1 MRKKIFKNMCLLAL
15 VTILLSSLLV
25 TIVYYANSDARMK
38 SEVREETRFV
48 RGAVELSGQD
58 YLATVENT
66 ANRITLIDTDGTVL
80 YDNQADPATM
90 ENHSDREEFQ
100 EASTAGAGEATRIS
114 DTIAEQTFYYAVK
127 LQNGQVLR
135 VAATTDSV
143 FAAVLAVLPWIL
155 GVEVLVAVCTVLFSN
170 FLTKKIVA
178 PINRLD
184 LDHPADNEIYDELSP
199 LLGKI
204 SRQNEVIAQ
213 QMKSLREKQEEFTS
227 ITENMSEGFLVL
239 DNNTDILSYNTSAL
253 RLLGAEAVPAESHVS
268 ALALN
273 RSAGFRSAVDSALA
287 GALELVNMEDVPVF
301 TIATGHGEMLTLDN
315 MASFISMLEDQNFE
329 VQEID
334 LLTESIPEGTQVL
347 MLPTPTTD
355 YSEAEVD
362 KLREYLNNT
371 TNPEALTLLATSN
384 PTQGSMP
391 NYEAFLEEWGIRVE
405 EGVVAETNT
414 DRMAL
419 ADAYGVLVDPSEDYL
434 SGNTYDRLVSYYSA
448 PITKLFDANNGISTY
463 DLWTTSDSA
472 YVVTE
477 DTTEE
482 QAADPDTSSQTVASV
497 SSKYVQVDGSSV
509 TRSLVMFGSSY
520 VFLDTFMSNAFS
532 DGSFVTDLTL
542 YLTGNDGSNVTVLT
556 ERVQTNEMDV
566 TATRSTMDMW
576 GIIFSAVIPVAILAC
591 GLVIFLKRRHL

>member
-1 MRKKIFKNMCLLAL
+1 METKQ
-15 VTILLSSLLV
+15 T
-25 TIVYYANSDARMK
+25 
-38 SEVREETRFV
+38 EV
-48 RGAVELSGQD
+48 
-58 YLATVENT
+58 
-66 ANRITLIDTDGTVL
+66 
-80 YDNQADPATM
+80 
-90 ENHSDREEFQ
+90 
-100 EASTAGAGEATRIS
+100 
-114 DTIAEQTFYYAVK
+114 K
-127 LQNGQVLR
+127 QNGAQKPVPKKRKNPFRSNKFKRGGMATLMTVVFVAIVIVLN
-135 VAATTDSV
+135 V
-143 FAAVLAVLPWIL
+143 
-155 GVEVLVAVCTVLFSN
+155 VCSA
-170 FLTKKIVA
+170 LTQRFPSMDIDMTA
-178 PINRLD
+178 QGLNT
-184 LDHPADNEIYDELSP
+184 LSDQA
-199 LLGKI
+199 L
-204 SRQNEVIAQ
+204 EIAQ
-213 QMKSLREKQEEFTS
+213 GIEEDTTIYLIGSEDAYEKNQIYSSYGLEYSQVANLEFVDPDTNPTFIS
-227 ITENMSEGFLVL
+227 EYADDNLTTGKVMVKTERRHRVL
-239 DNNTDILSYNTSAL
+239 TGTDLFTIEQDQTTGGYNTYST
-253 RLLGAEAVPAESHVS
+253 
-268 ALALN
+268 
-273 RSAGFRSAVDSALA
+273 VDSALA
-287 GALELVNMEDVPVF
+287 GALEIVNMEEVPVF
-301 TIATGHGEMLTLDN
+301 TIATGHGEMLTSDN

-532 DGSFVTDLTL
+532 NGSFVTDLTL

>member
-1 MRKKIFKNMCLLAL
+1 METKQ
-15 VTILLSSLLV
+15 T
-25 TIVYYANSDARMK
+25 
-38 SEVREETRFV
+38 EV
-48 RGAVELSGQD
+48 
-58 YLATVENT
+58 
-66 ANRITLIDTDGTVL
+66 
-80 YDNQADPATM
+80 
-90 ENHSDREEFQ
+90 
-100 EASTAGAGEATRIS
+100 
-114 DTIAEQTFYYAVK
+114 K
-127 LQNGQVLR
+127 QNGAKKPAPKKGKNPFRSNKFKRGGMATLMTVVFVAIVIVLN
-135 VAATTDSV
+135 VV
-143 FAAVLAVLPWIL
+143 
-155 GVEVLVAVCTVLFSN
+155 
-170 FLTKKIVA
+170 
-178 PINRLD
+178 
-184 LDHPADNEIYDELSP
+184 
-199 LLGKI
+199 
-204 SRQNEVIAQ
+204 
-213 QMKSLREKQEEFTS
+213 
-227 ITENMSEGFLVL
+227 
-239 DNNTDILSYNTSAL
+239 
-253 RLLGAEAVPAESHVS
+253 VS
-268 ALALN
+268 ALAERFPSMDIDMTAQGLN
-273 RSAGFRSAVDSALA
+273 TLSDQAIEIAQSIDEDTTIYLIGSEDAYENNQIYSSYGLEYSQVASLARRLAEANSHIKVEFVDPDTNPTFISEYADEDLSTGKVMVQTVTDLFTIEQDQTTGGYNTYSMVDSALA

-301 TIATGHGEMLTLDN
+301 TIATGHGEMLTSDN

-532 DGSFVTDLTL
+532 NGSFVTDLTL

>member
-1 MRKKIFKNMCLLAL
+1 METKQ
-15 VTILLSSLLV
+15 T
-25 TIVYYANSDARMK
+25 
-38 SEVREETRFV
+38 EV
-48 RGAVELSGQD
+48 
-58 YLATVENT
+58 
-66 ANRITLIDTDGTVL
+66 
-80 YDNQADPATM
+80 
-90 ENHSDREEFQ
+90 
-100 EASTAGAGEATRIS
+100 
-114 DTIAEQTFYYAVK
+114 K
-127 LQNGQVLR
+127 QNGAKKPAPKKGKNPFRSNKFKRGGMATLMTVVFVAIVIVLN
-135 VAATTDSV
+135 VV
-143 FAAVLAVLPWIL
+143 
-155 GVEVLVAVCTVLFSN
+155 
-170 FLTKKIVA
+170 
-178 PINRLD
+178 
-184 LDHPADNEIYDELSP
+184 
-199 LLGKI
+199 
-204 SRQNEVIAQ
+204 
-213 QMKSLREKQEEFTS
+213 
-227 ITENMSEGFLVL
+227 
-239 DNNTDILSYNTSAL
+239 
-253 RLLGAEAVPAESHVS
+253 VS
-268 ALALN
+268 ALAERFPSMDIDMTAQGLN
-273 RSAGFRSAVDSALA
+273 TLSDQAIEIAQSIDEDTTIYLIGSEDAYENNQIYSSYGLEYSQVASLARRLAEANSHIKVEFVDPDTNPTFISEYADEDLSTGKVMVQTERRHRVLTVTDLFTIEQDQTTGGYNTYSMVDSALA

-301 TIATGHGEMLTLDN
+301 TIATGHGEMLTSDN

-542 YLTGNDGSNVTVLT
+542 YLTGNDGSNVTVLN

>member
-1 MRKKIFKNMCLLAL
+1 M
-15 VTILLSSLLV
+15 
-25 TIVYYANSDARMK
+25 
-38 SEVREETRFV
+38 
-48 RGAVELSGQD
+48 
-58 YLATVENT
+58 
-66 ANRITLIDTDGTVL
+66 
-80 YDNQADPATM
+80 
-90 ENHSDREEFQ
+90 
-100 EASTAGAGEATRIS
+100 
-114 DTIAEQTFYYAVK
+114 
-127 LQNGQVLR
+127 
-135 VAATTDSV
+135 
-143 FAAVLAVLPWIL
+143 
-155 GVEVLVAVCTVLFSN
+155 
-170 FLTKKIVA
+170 
-178 PINRLD
+178 
-184 LDHPADNEIYDELSP
+184 
-199 LLGKI
+199 
-204 SRQNEVIAQ
+204 
-213 QMKSLREKQEEFTS
+213 
-227 ITENMSEGFLVL
+227 
-239 DNNTDILSYNTSAL
+239 
-253 RLLGAEAVPAESHVS
+253 
-268 ALALN
+268 
-273 RSAGFRSAVDSALA
+273 DSALA

-301 TIATGHGEMLTLDN
+301 TIATGHGEMLTSDN

>member
-1 MRKKIFKNMCLLAL
+1 METKQ
-15 VTILLSSLLV
+15 T
-25 TIVYYANSDARMK
+25 
-38 SEVREETRFV
+38 EV
-48 RGAVELSGQD
+48 
-58 YLATVENT
+58 
-66 ANRITLIDTDGTVL
+66 
-80 YDNQADPATM
+80 
-90 ENHSDREEFQ
+90 
-100 EASTAGAGEATRIS
+100 
-114 DTIAEQTFYYAVK
+114 K
-127 LQNGQVLR
+127 QNGAKKPAPKKGKNPFRSNKFKRGGMATLMTVVFVAIVIVLN
-135 VAATTDSV
+135 VV
-143 FAAVLAVLPWIL
+143 
-155 GVEVLVAVCTVLFSN
+155 
-170 FLTKKIVA
+170 
-178 PINRLD
+178 
-184 LDHPADNEIYDELSP
+184 
-199 LLGKI
+199 
-204 SRQNEVIAQ
+204 
-213 QMKSLREKQEEFTS
+213 
-227 ITENMSEGFLVL
+227 
-239 DNNTDILSYNTSAL
+239 
-253 RLLGAEAVPAESHVS
+253 VS
-268 ALALN
+268 ALAERFPSMDIDMTAQGLN
-273 RSAGFRSAVDSALA
+273 TLSDQAIEIAQSIDEDTTIYLIGSEDAYENNQIYSSYGLEYSQVASLARRLAEANSHIKVEFVDPDTNPTFISEYADEDLSTGKVMVQTERRHRVLTVTDLFTIEQDQTTGGYNTYSMVDSALA

-301 TIATGHGEMLTLDN
+301 TIATGHGEMLTSDN

-463 DLWTTSDSA
+463 DLWTTR
-472 YVVTE
+472 
-477 DTTEE
+477 
-482 QAADPDTSSQTVASV
+482 ASV

>member
-1 MRKKIFKNMCLLAL
+1 MCSTWLNTLSDQAIEIAQSIDEDTTIYLIGSEDAYENNQIYSSYGLEYSQVASLARRL
-15 VTILLSSLLV
+15 AE
-25 TIVYYANSDARMK
+25 ANSHIKVEFVDPDTNPTFI
-38 SEVREETRFV
+38 SEYADED
-48 RGAVELSGQD
+48 LSTGKVMVQTERRHRVLTVTDLFTIEQD
-58 YLATVENT
+58 
-66 ANRITLIDTDGTVL
+66 
-80 YDNQADPATM
+80 
-90 ENHSDREEFQ
+90 
-100 EASTAGAGEATRIS
+100 
-114 DTIAEQTFYYAVK
+114 QTT
-127 LQNGQVLR
+127 G
-135 VAATTDSV
+135 
-143 FAAVLAVLPWIL
+143 
-155 GVEVLVAVCTVLFSN
+155 G
-170 FLTKKIVA
+170 
-178 PINRLD
+178 
-184 LDHPADNEIYDELSP
+184 
-199 LLGKI
+199 
-204 SRQNEVIAQ
+204 
-213 QMKSLREKQEEFTS
+213 
-227 ITENMSEGFLVL
+227 
-239 DNNTDILSYNTSAL
+239 YNTYSM
-253 RLLGAEAVPAESHVS
+253 
-268 ALALN
+268 
-273 RSAGFRSAVDSALA
+273 VDSALA

-301 TIATGHGEMLTLDN
+301 TIATGHGEMLTSDN

-362 KLREYLNNT
+362 KLREYLN
-371 TNPEALTLLATSN
+371 N

>member
-1 MRKKIFKNMCLLAL
+1 METKQ
-15 VTILLSSLLV
+15 T
-25 TIVYYANSDARMK
+25 
-38 SEVREETRFV
+38 EV
-48 RGAVELSGQD
+48 
-58 YLATVENT
+58 
-66 ANRITLIDTDGTVL
+66 
-80 YDNQADPATM
+80 
-90 ENHSDREEFQ
+90 
-100 EASTAGAGEATRIS
+100 
-114 DTIAEQTFYYAVK
+114 K
-127 LQNGQVLR
+127 QNGAKKPAPKKGKNPFRSNKFKRGGMATLMTVVFVAIVIVLN
-135 VAATTDSV
+135 VV
-143 FAAVLAVLPWIL
+143 
-155 GVEVLVAVCTVLFSN
+155 
-170 FLTKKIVA
+170 
-178 PINRLD
+178 
-184 LDHPADNEIYDELSP
+184 
-199 LLGKI
+199 
-204 SRQNEVIAQ
+204 
-213 QMKSLREKQEEFTS
+213 
-227 ITENMSEGFLVL
+227 
-239 DNNTDILSYNTSAL
+239 
-253 RLLGAEAVPAESHVS
+253 VS
-268 ALALN
+268 ALAERFPSMDIDMTAQGLN
-273 RSAGFRSAVDSALA
+273 TLSDQAIEIAQSIDEDTTIYLIGSEDAYENNQIYSSYGLEYSQVASLARRLAEANSHIKVEFVDPDISEYADEDLSTGKVMVQTERRHRVLTVTDLFTIEQDQTTGGYNTYSMVDSALA

-301 TIATGHGEMLTLDN
+301 TIATGHGEMLTSDN

-434 SGNTYDRLVSYYSA
+434 SENTYDRLVSYYSA
-448 PITKLFDANNGISTY
+448 PITKLFEANNGISTY

>member
-1 MRKKIFKNMCLLAL
+1 METKQTDVKQTEEKK
-15 VTILLSSLLV
+15 
-25 TIVYYANSDARMK
+25 
-38 SEVREETRFV
+38 
-48 RGAVELSGQD
+48 
-58 YLATVENT
+58 
-66 ANRITLIDTDGTVL
+66 
-80 YDNQADPATM
+80 M
-90 ENHSDREEFQ
+90 EPKQ
-100 EASTAGAGEATRIS
+100 
-114 DTIAEQTFYYAVK
+114 
-127 LQNGQVLR
+127 
-135 VAATTDSV
+135 
-143 FAAVLAVLPWIL
+143 
-155 GVEVLVAVCTVLFSN
+155 
-170 FLTKKIVA
+170 TKKKGANPFRSNKFKRGGMATLMTVVFIAIV
-178 PINRLD
+178 
-184 LDHPADNEIYDELSP
+184 
-199 LLGKI
+199 
-204 SRQNEVIAQ
+204 V
-213 QMKSLREKQEEFTS
+213 
-227 ITENMSEGFLVL
+227 
-239 DNNTDILSYNTSAL
+239 AL
-253 RLLGAEAVPAESHVS
+253 NVVVS
-268 ALALN
+268 ALTQRFPSMDIDMTAQGLN
-273 RSAGFRSAVDSALA
+273 TLSDQAVEIAKGVDQDTTIYLIGTEEAYENNQIGQSYLSYYGVELEYNQVASLAKRLAEANSHIKVEFVDPDTNPTFISEYADEDLSTGKVMVQTERRHRVLTVTDLFTIEQDQTTGGYNTYSMVDSALA

-301 TIATGHGEMLTLDN
+301 TIATGHGEMLTSDN

>member
-1 MRKKIFKNMCLLAL
+1 METKQ
-15 VTILLSSLLV
+15 T
-25 TIVYYANSDARMK
+25 
-38 SEVREETRFV
+38 EV
-48 RGAVELSGQD
+48 
-58 YLATVENT
+58 
-66 ANRITLIDTDGTVL
+66 
-80 YDNQADPATM
+80 
-90 ENHSDREEFQ
+90 
-100 EASTAGAGEATRIS
+100 
-114 DTIAEQTFYYAVK
+114 K
-127 LQNGQVLR
+127 QNGVKKPAPKKGKNPFRSNKFKRGGMATLMTVVFVAIVIVLN
-135 VAATTDSV
+135 VV
-143 FAAVLAVLPWIL
+143 
-155 GVEVLVAVCTVLFSN
+155 
-170 FLTKKIVA
+170 
-178 PINRLD
+178 
-184 LDHPADNEIYDELSP
+184 
-199 LLGKI
+199 
-204 SRQNEVIAQ
+204 
-213 QMKSLREKQEEFTS
+213 
-227 ITENMSEGFLVL
+227 
-239 DNNTDILSYNTSAL
+239 
-253 RLLGAEAVPAESHVS
+253 VS
-268 ALALN
+268 ALAERFPSMDIDMTAQGLN
-273 RSAGFRSAVDSALA
+273 TLSDQAIEIAQSIDEDTTIYLIGSEDAYENNQIYSSYGLEYSQVASLARRLAEANSHIKVEFVDPDTNPTFISEYADEDLSTGKVMVQTERRHRVLTVTDLFTIEQDQTTGGYNTYSMVDSALA

-301 TIATGHGEMLTLDN
+301 TIATGHGEMLTSDN

>member
-1 MRKKIFKNMCLLAL
+1 METKQ
-15 VTILLSSLLV
+15 T
-25 TIVYYANSDARMK
+25 
-38 SEVREETRFV
+38 EV
-48 RGAVELSGQD
+48 
-58 YLATVENT
+58 
-66 ANRITLIDTDGTVL
+66 
-80 YDNQADPATM
+80 
-90 ENHSDREEFQ
+90 
-100 EASTAGAGEATRIS
+100 
-114 DTIAEQTFYYAVK
+114 K
-127 LQNGQVLR
+127 QNGAKKPAPKKGKNPFRSNKFKRGGMATLMTVVFVAIVIVLN
-135 VAATTDSV
+135 VV
-143 FAAVLAVLPWIL
+143 
-155 GVEVLVAVCTVLFSN
+155 
-170 FLTKKIVA
+170 
-178 PINRLD
+178 
-184 LDHPADNEIYDELSP
+184 
-199 LLGKI
+199 
-204 SRQNEVIAQ
+204 
-213 QMKSLREKQEEFTS
+213 
-227 ITENMSEGFLVL
+227 
-239 DNNTDILSYNTSAL
+239 
-253 RLLGAEAVPAESHVS
+253 VS
-268 ALALN
+268 ALAERFPSMDIDMTAQGLN
-273 RSAGFRSAVDSALA
+273 TLSDQAVEIAKNVDQDTTIYLIGTEEAYENNQIGQSYLSYYGVELEYNQVASLARRLAEANSHIKVEFVDPDTNPTFISEYADEDLSTGKVMVQTERRHRVLTVTDLFTIEQDQTTGGYNTYSMVDSALA

-301 TIATGHGEMLTLDN
+301 TIATGHGEMLTSDN

>member
-1 MRKKIFKNMCLLAL
+1 METKQ
-15 VTILLSSLLV
+15 T
-25 TIVYYANSDARMK
+25 
-38 SEVREETRFV
+38 EV
-48 RGAVELSGQD
+48 
-58 YLATVENT
+58 
-66 ANRITLIDTDGTVL
+66 
-80 YDNQADPATM
+80 
-90 ENHSDREEFQ
+90 
-100 EASTAGAGEATRIS
+100 
-114 DTIAEQTFYYAVK
+114 K
-127 LQNGQVLR
+127 QNGAKKPAPKKGKNPFRSNKFKRGGMATLMTVVFVAIVIVLN
-135 VAATTDSV
+135 VV
-143 FAAVLAVLPWIL
+143 
-155 GVEVLVAVCTVLFSN
+155 
-170 FLTKKIVA
+170 
-178 PINRLD
+178 
-184 LDHPADNEIYDELSP
+184 
-199 LLGKI
+199 
-204 SRQNEVIAQ
+204 
-213 QMKSLREKQEEFTS
+213 
-227 ITENMSEGFLVL
+227 
-239 DNNTDILSYNTSAL
+239 
-253 RLLGAEAVPAESHVS
+253 VS
-268 ALALN
+268 ALAERFPSMDIDMTAQGLN
-273 RSAGFRSAVDSALA
+273 TLSDQAIEIAQSIDEDTTIYLIGSEDAYENNQIYSSYGLEYSQVASLARRLAEANSHIKVEFVDPDTNPTFISEYADEDLSTGKVMVQTERRHRVLTVTDLFTIEQDQTTGGYNTYSMVDSALA

-301 TIATGHGEMLTLDN
+301 TIATGHGEMLTSDN

-347 MLPTPTTD
+347 MLPTPHHRL
-355 YSEAEVD
+355 
-362 KLREYLNNT
+362 LRGGSGQAAGI
-371 TNPEALTLLATSN
+371 PEQHHQPRGFDATGHLQ
-384 PTQGSMP
+384 PHQGSMP

-576 GIIFSAVIPVAILAC
+576 GIILA
-591 GLVIFLKRRHL
+591 LSSRWPFWPAAW

>member
-1 MRKKIFKNMCLLAL
+1 MERINA
-15 VTILLSSLLV
+15 VTF
-25 TIVYYANSDARMK
+25 APFCARGTFEK
-38 SEVREETRFV
+38 EETRQSLKLMKEKT
-48 RGAVELSGQD
+48 GANYVIFAPNGMQKTAFSEEIDYRTDRNVTDEELIAMIG
-58 YLATVENT
+58 YAKELGLNVALKPT
-66 ANRITLIDTDGTVL
+66 ANCADGTWRAHINFFDEDVVCEPKWGNWFAS
-80 YDNQADPATM
+80 YRA
-90 ENHSDREEFQ
+90 FQ
-100 EASTAGAGEATRIS
+100 EH
-114 DTIAEQTFYYAVK
+114 YA
-127 LQNGQVLR
+127 
-135 VAATTDSV
+135 
-143 FAAVLAVLPWIL
+143 
-155 GVEVLVAVCTVLFSN
+155 
-170 FLTKKIVA
+170 
-178 PINRLD
+178 RL
-184 LDHPADNEIYDELSP
+184 
-199 LLGKI
+199 
-204 SRQNEVIAQ
+204 AQ
-213 QMKSLREKQEEFTS
+213 QCGVDLFIAGCEMVQTERRHRVLTVTDLFT
-227 ITENMSEGFLVL
+227 IEQDQTTGG
-239 DNNTDILSYNTSAL
+239 YNTYSM
-253 RLLGAEAVPAESHVS
+253 
-268 ALALN
+268 
-273 RSAGFRSAVDSALA
+273 VDSALA

-301 TIATGHGEMLTLDN
+301 TIATGHGEMLTSDN